1 MNKAKFLCLVV
12 LDGWGIAPAGP
23 GNAISLSS
31 TPNMD
36 RFITSYPH
44 TTLSASGES
53 VGLPKNENGNT
64 ETGHL
69 NLGAGRII
77 YQDLARINAS
87 IAEGSFFENEALKG
101 AFEHAKKAN
110 SKLHLIGLIGEGG
123 VHSNIEHI
131 FALLQLAKRLSFK
144 NVFLHLFTDGRD
156 SPTTSAKIYISR
168 VREVTRKEGLGQIA
182 SIMGRF
188 WGMDRDLR
196 WERTAKA
203 YFALTQGQA
212 NLYKTAEE
220 AIDDSYAHGVTD
232 EFIEPAIMTNPAGFP
247 LAQVQDNDSLIFF
260 NFRVDRP
267 RQLAR
272 AFIIPDFENYL
283 IQWGNAVFNRGTPLK
298 NIYFSTMT
306 QYEDIL
312 TGCGAKV
319 AFPPEKVQETLGE
332 IISQNKLRQLRL
344 SESEKEKFVTYY
356 FNGLNNQYPGED
368 RIIIPSPKIS
378 TYDLAPEMKTS
389 EITTMLIASIKK
401 DFYSFILVN
410 YANSDMVAHT
420 GNIGATIKACQVID
434 ENLGKLESFVI
445 SYNGVLIITG
455 DHGNAEEMINPKTG
469 AIDTEHSNLP
479 VPFIVVG
486 NELSRKPIELGM
498 GILADVAPTILRI
511 MNLPIPSSMT
521 GKNLLPNL

>member
-1 MNKAKFLCLVV
+1 MNKPKFLCLVV

-23 GNAISLSS
+23 GNAISLSA

-36 RFITSYPH
+36 KFTANYPH

-69 NLGAGRII
+69 NLGAGRVI
-77 YQDLARINAS
+77 YQELMRINMS
-87 IAEGSFFENEALKG
+87 IADGSFFENEALKG
-101 AFEHAKKAN
+101 AFDHAKKAH
-110 SKLHLIGLIGEGG
+110 SQLHLIGLIGEGG
-123 VHSNIEHI
+123 VHSNIGHI
-131 FALLQLAKRLSFK
+131 FALLQLAKKLSFK

-168 VREVTRKEGLGQIA
+168 VREVIAKEGLGQIA

-203 YFALTQGQA
+203 YFALTKGQA
-212 NLYKTAEE
+212 NLYQTPEG
-220 AIDDSYAHGVTD
+220 AIEDAYAHGVTD
-232 EFIEPAIMTNPAGFP
+232 EFIEPAVMTDTAGLP
-247 LAQVQDNDSLIFF
+247 LAQVQDDDSIIFF

-272 AFIIPDFENYL
+272 AFIIPDFENNL
-283 IQWGNAVFNRGTPLK
+283 TEWGAVFNRGEALK

-306 QYEDIL
+306 HYEDIL
-312 TGCGAKV
+312 TASGAKV
-319 AFPPEKVQETLGE
+319 GFPPEKVEDTLGE

-344 SESEKEKFVTYY
+344 SESEKEKFVSYY
-356 FNGLNNQYPGED
+356 FNGLNDQYPRED
-368 RIIIPSPKIS
+368 RIVIPSPKIA
-378 TYDLAPEMKTS
+378 TYDLAPEMKTK
-389 EITTMLIASIKK
+389 ELTMTLIENLKK

-420 GNIGATIKACQVID
+420 GNIGATVKACQVID
-434 ENLGKLESFVI
+434 ENLGRLESFVI
-445 SYNGVLIITG
+445 NHNGVLIITA

-469 AIDTEHSNLP
+469 FIDTGHSNFP
-479 VPFIVVG
+479 VPFIVVA
-486 NELSRKPIELGM
+486 NELSGKPLELGQ

-511 MNLPIPSSMT
+511 MNLPIPASMT